1 MNENAEKFMREAIK
15 QAKKAAAKGEVPVG
29 AVIVRNG
36 EIISRAY
43 NTRETGKNALC
54 HAEVKAIHR
63 ACKKLGGWRL
73 PGCEMYVTMEPCPM
87 CAGAIINARIVS
99 VYYGAYDQKAGAF
112 GTLFDMNTFGLN
124 HKPEIVSGVLEK
136 ECSELLSSF
145 FFELRER
152 RKRKKAEEKALKDQ
166 NDDRMIE
173 K

>member
-29 AVIVRNG
+29 AVIVRDG

-54 HAEVKAIHR
+54 HAEIKAIHR

-87 CAGAIINARIVS
+87 CAGAIVNARIVS
-99 VYYGAYDQKAGAF
+99 VYYGAYDKKAGAF

-152 RKRKKAEEKALKDQ
+152 RKREKSERKAAGAEKSV
-166 NDDRMIE
+166 E
-173 K
+173 S